1 LEVPKRSRRVVKARV
16 VKPGLDQNM
25 RTIAE
30 HDAVW
35 RDQLAELNE
44 RHVVECGMSELLDL
58 AEKLRR
64 KWN

>member
-1 LEVPKRSRRVVKARV
+1 
-16 VKPGLDQNM
+16 M